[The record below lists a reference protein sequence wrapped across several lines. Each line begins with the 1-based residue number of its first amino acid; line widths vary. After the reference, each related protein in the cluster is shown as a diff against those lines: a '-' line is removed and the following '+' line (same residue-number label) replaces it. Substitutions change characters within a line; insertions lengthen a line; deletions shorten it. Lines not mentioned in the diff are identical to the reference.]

1 MIFDTDVL
9 IWFLRGNAKARVALE
24 RAENPCLSVVA
35 YLDLL
40 QGARSR
46 AEVRAIRK
54 FLHEWGATMFP
65 LTPNIGA
72 RAVVY
77 LEEYGPGN
85 SLCMGDA
92 LQAATAVEHELALCT
107 ANVKH
112 YRVVPD
118 LRTERFRP

>member
-9 IWFLRGNAKARVALE
+9 IWFLRGNAKAKAILE
-24 RAENPCLSVVA
+24 RTPNPCLSVVA
-35 YLDLL
+35 YLELL

-46 AEVRAIRK
+46 EEVRAIRR
-54 FLHEWGATMFP
+54 FLHEWGATMLP
-65 LTPNIGA
+65 LTPNIGT

-77 LEEYGPGN
+77 LEEYGPGS

-92 LQAATAVEHELALCT
+92 LQAATAVENELVLCT

-112 YRVVPD
+112 YRVIAD
-118 LRTERFRP
+118 LSVERFRP